1 MRRQRLAKI
10 VATVGPASSS
20 PAMLKL
26 LAQTG
31 VDLFR
36 LNFSHGAHEQHGAV
50 VDALRAAEAELGW
63 PIGILADLQGPKIRL
78 GDIVGG
84 ERAIRFGEVIRM
96 VASTEPGDADIIRLP
111 HPEVIE
117 AARPGDAILIDDG
130 KLRLTVVAKT
140 ADGLDAKAD
149 TPGVLKPRKG
159 ATLIGPPLAIPAL
172 TEKDAADL
180 DFALSK
186 GVDWVALSFV
196 QRVEDLTETRARI
209 GGRAGLIAKIEKP
222 SAIDDMEAIVE
233 ASDAI
238 MVARGDLGVELPMER
253 VPIEQRRLLR
263 LARRLGKPAIVATH
277 MLESMVEAAS
287 PTRAEASDVATA
299 IYQGAD
305 AVMLSAESAVGRHPP
320 AAVAIMDRIIRAV
333 EGDAEF
339 WSSIGGAPLDAE
351 PSTADAVS
359 AASRQ
364 ITESLGCGAVVAYTR
379 TGATALRVSRER
391 PPAPILVLTPDETMA
406 RRLSLVWGAQATT
419 AEDIHS
425 FDEMVTSGEA
435 HARAEGLGAD
445 SRIVIIAGAPFGT
458 PGKTNT
464 LKISRL

>member
-36 LNFSHGAHEQHGAV
+36 LNFSHGAHAQHGAV
-50 VDALRAAEAELGW
+50 VDALRAAEQELGW

-84 ERAIRFGEVIRM
+84 ERAIRYGEVIRM
-96 VASTEPGDADIIRLP
+96 VASRDPGDGDVIRLP
-111 HPEVIE
+111 HPEVID

-130 KLRLTVVAKT
+130 KVRLTVVAKT
-140 ADGLDAKAD
+140 PDGLDARAD

-172 TEKDAADL
+172 TDKDAADL

-196 QRVEDLTETRARI
+196 QRVVDLTETRARI
-209 GGRAGLIAKIEKP
+209 AGRAGLVAKIEKP
-222 SAIDDMEAIVE
+222 SAIDDMEAIVA

-277 MLESMVEAAS
+277 MLESMVEASS

-305 AVMLSAESAVGRHPP
+305 AVMLSAESAVGRHPT

-333 EGDAEF
+333 ETDPEF
-339 WSSIGGAPLDAE
+339 WAAMSPVPLDPE

-364 ITESLGCGAVVAYTR
+364 VAQSLGCSAVVAYTR

-391 PPAPILVLTPDETMA
+391 PPAPILVLTPDAVTA
-406 RRLSLVWGAQATT
+406 RRLSLVWGAQATET
-419 AEDIHS
+419 ADVAS
-425 FDEMVTSGEA
+425 FDEMVQTGEA
-435 HARAEGLGAD
+435 HARAEGLPED
-445 SRIVIIAGAPFGT
+445 SRIVIVAGAPFGV